1 MNINLIIIFILQDL
15 LGDYFL
21 VHSHTILS
29 RLIYPFIFY
38 ASLLISPTV
47 LTSHPCF
54 SSLPIY
60 LFRAYYWWWL
70 AGSNWG
76 NICRFQDSSVGCF
89 STSHCHSRRN
99 IYHWWSVPWTVIYF
113 KIVSIFSHDGSNFCV
128 QHSLSQTII
137 QNQWLSSF
145 TISLYIYNLHI
156 PSDLFTPMCIL
167 LQLSEKHSREE
178 HSLSSRG
185 SKGK

>member
-1 MNINLIIIFILQDL
+1 MLLYFRKKSYTLFVQHSILPSIDLLAFSLSFHQDQMNINLIIIFILQDL

-38 ASLLISPTV
+38 FSLLISPTV

-76 NICRFQDSSVGCF
+76 NICWFQDSSVGCF

-99 IYHWWSVPWTVIYF
+99 IYH
-113 KIVSIFSHDGSNFCV
+113 
-128 QHSLSQTII
+128 
-137 QNQWLSSF
+137 
-145 TISLYIYNLHI
+145 
-156 PSDLFTPMCIL
+156 
-167 LQLSEKHSREE
+167 
-178 HSLSSRG
+178 
-185 SKGK
+185 

>member
-1 MNINLIIIFILQDL
+1 MITISHIFAFCHCFP
-15 LGDYFL
+15 Y
-21 VHSHTILS
+21 SHTILS
-29 RLIYPFIFY
+29 RLIYPSIFY
-38 ASLLISPTV
+38 FSLFISPT
-47 LTSHPCF
+47 SHSCI
-54 SSLPIY
+54 SSLFIY

-137 QNQWLSSF
+137 QNQRLSFFHYQSIYLRFIYTFWFIFSYVYSSSAFRETFERRTFLIF
-145 TISLYIYNLHI
+145 TG
-156 PSDLFTPMCIL
+156 
-167 LQLSEKHSREE
+167 QQR
-178 HSLSSRG
+178 
-185 SKGK
+185 